1 MAEDMG
7 PQLRPLHWMGSSK
20 RDLIKLSDDVKDSV
34 GFALELAQAG
44 ERHPDAK
51 PLSGFGDRQVLEVV
65 ANDPGGTYRA
75 VYTVRLAHAVYV
87 LHVFQK
93 KSVRGIKTPQHD
105 VELIRERLRAATEHH
120 RSHYERQGKEGRK
133 GRS

>member
-1 MAEDMG
+1 MAGKTG
-7 PQLRPLHWMGSSK
+7 PPLRPLYWMGSSK
-20 RDLIKLSDDVKDSV
+20 NDLIKLSEDVKDLV
-34 GFALELAQAG
+34 GFALEQAQAG

-93 KSVRGIKTPQHD
+93 KSVSGIKTPQRD
-105 VELIRERLRAATEHH
+105 IDLIRQRLKAATEHH
-120 RSHYERQGKEGRK
+120 RNHYEQQGKQGRK
-133 GRS
+133 GGR